1 MPAKKNERSFWDEPG
16 WLFFLGL
23 PLVHFASIKLT
34 FTCAVTPEN
43 EVVVWL
49 PNAVLLAA
57 LLRFRGRRG
66 WIMACLCFCSEVSF
80 PLPRIPTIEE
90 VLLGLGNVSE
100 VVFIYLLL
108 HRAKVL
114 PTLERSRDLVA
125 FMLAGPFLGAMLAAL
140 FAAAVIRGLE
150 GGPAP
155 YLTLMRL
162 WWFGDALGLMIYTPL
177 LLAFTQKQNEPIRL
191 RWMDYAGLIFTAV
204 LGVLVFPPLP
214 GVTGQLPLNPMLL
227 LPAIAFLALRCGV
240 RWTSAGIAS
249 ISLAVAWTLTIRPYA
264 PGQATVYL
272 DIIQAQEF
280 VLVLCVVGLGF
291 AVLLREL
298 RRTERALEDKV
309 RARTRALEDAN
320 AKLTE
325 LSTTDSLTNLANRR
339 HFDDVLTREWD
350 RARRTREPLAL
361 LMLDVDWFK
370 AYNDHYGHQMG
381 DDCLSSIANIFSLN
395 TRRSSDV
402 VARYGG
408 EEFAV
413 IIPET
418 DADGAHKVAE
428 TIRKA
433 LEASGLKHEASPF
446 GVLTISIGVAVMVP
460 DDDQHPA
467 ALLTRADGALYQAKQ
482 NGRNQVIMA
491 TENRG
496 PVEPVGKT
504 ATPLPT

>member
-1 MPAKKNERSFWDEPG
+1 VPAKTSQKSFWDKPG
-16 WLFFLGL
+16 WLFFIAL
-23 PLVHFASIKLT
+23 PLVHYASIKLT

-80 PLPRIPTIEE
+80 PLPRIPTLEE

-114 PTLERSRDLVA
+114 PTLERSRDLTI
-125 FMLAGPFLGAMLAAL
+125 FMLAGPFLGAMLTAL
-140 FAAAVIRGLE
+140 FASGVIQTLE
-150 GGPAP
+150 SGPTP

-177 LLAFTQKQNEPIRL
+177 LLAFTQKQHEPVRL
-191 RWMDYAGLIFTAV
+191 RWTDYVGLIFTAV
-204 LGVLVFPPLP
+204 LDVLVFPPLP
-214 GVTGQLPLNPMLL
+214 GMTGQLPLNPMLL
-227 LPAIAFLALRCGV
+227 LPAISFLALRCGV
-240 RWTSAGIAS
+240 RWTCVGIAM

-264 PGQATVYL
+264 PGPANVYL

-280 VLVLCVVGLGF
+280 ILVLCLVGLGF

-309 RARTRALEDAN
+309 RARTLALEEAN
-320 AKLTE
+320 ARLTA

-339 HFDDVLTREWD
+339 HFDHVLTREWD
-350 RARRTREPLAL
+350 RARRTGEPLAL

-370 AYNDHYGHQMG
+370 AYNDQYGHQVG
-381 DDCLSSIANIFSLN
+381 DECLRSIATIFTLN
-395 TRRSSDV
+395 TRRSSDL

-413 IIPET
+413 IIPTT
-418 DADGAHKVAE
+418 DATGAQQVAE
-428 TIRKA
+428 TIRRA
-433 LEASGLKHEASPF
+433 VETFNLKHEASPY
-446 GVLTISIGVAVMVP
+446 GILTVSIGVAVTVP
-460 DDDQHPA
+460 GNDQEPA
-467 ALLTRADGALYQAKQ
+467 VLVASADSALYQAKG
-482 NGRNQVIMA
+482 NGRNQVSMA
-491 TENRG
+491 TG
-496 PVEPVGKT
+496 IGEPVKKAGKT